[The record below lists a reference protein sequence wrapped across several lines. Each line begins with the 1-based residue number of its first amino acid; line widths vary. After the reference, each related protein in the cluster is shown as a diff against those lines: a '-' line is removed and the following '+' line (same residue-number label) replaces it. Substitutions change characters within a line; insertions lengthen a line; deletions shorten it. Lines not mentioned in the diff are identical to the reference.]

1 VKAATPAAGPV
12 AASAEDF
19 GRILAM
25 AAHEWRLALDRR
37 LRPLGLSRATW
48 MLLVYVRKLDSP
60 SQTDLADAL
69 GIEDPSIVRLVDRLA
84 ADDLVERRVGAD
96 RRVRTIHLTPRG
108 EALSAEIWRVAGHL
122 RKELL
127 RDIPLVEI
135 EAALGLLE
143 RLRARLAGLR

>member
-1 VKAATPAAGPV
+1 MAPAPV
-12 AASAEDF
+12 AVSAEDF
-19 GRILAM
+19 GRILNM
-25 AAHEWRLALDRR
+25 AAHDWRLALDRR

-48 MLLVYVRKLDSP
+48 MLLVHVRKLDSP

-69 GIEDPSIVRLVDRLA
+69 SIEGPSIVRLVDRLA

-96 RRVRTIHLTPRG
+96 RRVRTIHLTARG

-127 RDIPLVEI
+127 RDIPLADI
-135 EAALGLLE
+135 EATLGLLE
-143 RLRARLAGLR
+143 RLRVRMARLR

>member
-1 VKAATPAAGPV
+1 MIASVPASHATP
-12 AASAEDF
+12 EDF

-48 MLLVYVRKLDSP
+48 MLLVHVRKLDSP

-69 GIEDPSIVRLVDRLA
+69 GIEGPSVVRLVDRLA
-84 ADDLVERRVGAD
+84 AEALVERRVGAD
-96 RRVRTIHLTPRG
+96 RRVRTVHLTARG
-108 EALSAEIWRVAGHL
+108 EALSSEIWRVAGHL

-127 RDIPLVEI
+127 RDIPLAEVE
-135 EAALGLLE
+135 ATLGLLE
-143 RLRARLAGLR
+143 RLRTRIAGLR